1 MRASRR
7 SSRFQEL
14 VALSPV
20 KRVRGGIASERGSL
34 VDNGAES
41 RHVVTNARQRLTGV
55 GGELLLALPPT
66 LVVLGAFVLVDVL
79 RHERVLF
86 APLAS
91 SAFLIYSDPAHQM
104 NSVRRMV
111 LSHGIAPVVGLG
123 TAAVLGAGYLAAA
136 VAIIATISVIV
147 PADLVHPP
155 AVSTALGFGFNDR
168 QADTL
173 ALFSAALALVVALV
187 FLQRFGLAA
196 VAWAERRGSGSGR
209 PP

>member
-1 MRASRR
+1 LRASRR

-91 SAFLIYSDPAHQM
+91 SAFLIYREPAHPM
-104 NSVRRMV
+104 NGVRPLVIGHVCGM
-111 LSHGIAPVVGLG
+111 APG
-123 TAAVLGAGYLAAA
+123 
-136 VAIIATISVIV
+136 
-147 PADLVHPP
+147 
-155 AVSTALGFGFNDR
+155 
-168 QADTL
+168 TL
-173 ALFSAALALVVALV
+173 ALITTLRAWGRGISAASSSAM
-187 FLQRFGLAA
+187 RTI
-196 VAWAERRGSGSGR
+196 
-209 PP
+209 